1 MFENKKF
8 GTMGKGGD
16 IHNDN
21 ICNDDVCDNSEAE
34 CEDWRKWV
42 WRLEEVEGSE
52 NVLRDLEEGCNI
64 RIEKLRQMMDV
75 MVVEK
80 HVGLTFEG
88 GRREKLRN
96 IHFVALFSHWYFYIS
111 NRVNFKWTKGRTI
124 SNIKDKWLKWKFLKD
139 KKSNWT
145 KKRD

>member
-1 MFENKKF
+1 MEVTTFTVTMHRVDVVMFENKKF

-34 CEDWRKWV
+34 
-42 WRLEEVEGSE
+42 LEEVEGSE

-80 HVGLTFEG
+80 HVGG
-88 GRREKLRN
+88 
-96 IHFVALFSHWYFYIS
+96 FVLPTSVQLLVPDPS
-111 NRVNFKWTKGRTI
+111 G
-124 SNIKDKWLKWKFLKD
+124 
-139 KKSNWT
+139 
-145 KKRD
+145 